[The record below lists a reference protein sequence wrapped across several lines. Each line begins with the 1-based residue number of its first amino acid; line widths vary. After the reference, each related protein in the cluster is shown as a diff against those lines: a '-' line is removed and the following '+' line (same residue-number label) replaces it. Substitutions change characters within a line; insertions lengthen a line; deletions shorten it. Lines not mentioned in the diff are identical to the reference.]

1 MFIEVKKQD
10 HSVKVEDTWKGME
23 GVYEKGLTKAIGVS
37 NFNDS
42 QIERI
47 QKIAKV
53 SIHNSQVEL
62 HLNFQ
67 QDKHA
72 AVCKK
77 YGITVSAYAPLGS
90 PVRPSLI

>member
-1 MFIEVKKQD
+1 
-10 HSVKVEDTWKGME
+10 
-23 GVYEKGLTKAIGVS
+23 
-37 NFNDS
+37 
-42 QIERI
+42 
-47 QKIAKV
+47 
-53 SIHNSQVEL
+53 L